1 MKTVSP
7 AGGKFRAILHAAFA
21 LPVLLLAVLNSTA
34 QDDTLPPGPLT
45 CAVCG
50 KTPMVGQIW
59 KYRESLF
66 CDDCHKLP
74 ARCAHCGLPVKD
86 GFVKTSDGRH
96 YCKTDHPRLVFAT
109 NEATRVFTEVGDTIA
124 RLTRNTMALRQPV
137 VTVSLF
143 DVDYWNPKDAPPE
156 LRRQGFST
164 TRRTGGDFSHTV
176 VLLSG
181 QPRDDFRSVCAHE
194 YVHLWINENRAADR
208 KLDLD
213 TLEAICELIPYKLS
227 EITRDTNQMHRIR
240 VNPYT
245 RGVITNLIAF
255 EAHHGLDAVL
265 ALVKGGKTEKLD
277 TEGLAAASPPRWAA
291 TGAPAEL
298 PADVALTGLAGSTGR
313 RLAFINGQLMRA
325 GDRKRIALKGRTVS
339 VRCLEVQEDH
349 AVVQV
354 DDEPRPRTLKLG
366 GR

>member
-7 AGGKFRAILHAAFA
+7 ARGKFRSVVRAAFA
-21 LPVLLLAVLNSTA
+21 PLVLLLAACVAAA
-34 QDDTLPPGPLT
+34 QDHPPPPGPLT

-59 KYRESLF
+59 KFRESLF

-86 GFVKTSDGRH
+86 GFIKTSDGRH
-96 YCKTDHPRLVFAT
+96 FCKSDHPRLIFAT
-109 NEATRVFTEVGDTIA
+109 NEATRVFAETADAIA
-124 RLTRNTMALRQPV
+124 RLTRDAMSLRQPV

-164 TRRTGGDFSHTV
+164 SRRTGRDFSHTV

-194 YVHLWINENRAADR
+194 YVHLWVNENRADSR
-208 KLDLD
+208 QLDPD
-213 TLEAICELIPYKLS
+213 TLEAICELIPYKLA
-227 EITRDTNQMHRIR
+227 EGARDTNQMHRIR

-245 RGVITNLIAF
+245 RGMITNLIAF
-255 EAHHGLDAVL
+255 EARHGLDAVL
-265 ALVKGGKTEKLD
+265 TWVKDGKADRLD
-277 TEGLAAASPPRWAA
+277 TAGLADASPPRWAA
-291 TGAPAEL
+291 SSATVEL
-298 PADVALTGLAGSTGR
+298 PSDLALTGLAGGASR
-313 RLAFINGQLMRA
+313 RLAFINGQLIRS
-325 GDRKRIALKGRTVS
+325 GERKRIALKGRTVS
-339 VRCLEVQEDH
+339 LQCLEIAADSVT
-349 AVVQV
+349 VQV
-354 DDEPRPRTLKLG
+354 EGESQPRTLKMSG
-366 GR
+366 K